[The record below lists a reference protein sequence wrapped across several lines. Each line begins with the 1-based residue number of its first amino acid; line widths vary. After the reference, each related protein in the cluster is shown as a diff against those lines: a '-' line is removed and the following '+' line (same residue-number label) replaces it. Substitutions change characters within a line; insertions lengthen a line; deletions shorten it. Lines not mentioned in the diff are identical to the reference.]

1 MKFVYP
7 VFIVDTKD
15 SAETDS
21 ASRHPFLVC
30 VPDLDILTE
39 GNNMAD
45 AIKMARDAIALTL
58 VSMEDAGEELPVSS
72 DYATAAK
79 KAAAYD
85 GEVLFSK
92 GIATYVDADTT
103 EYRRKTD
110 TRTVR
115 RNVTLPSWLN
125 YEAEHS
131 GINVSKVLQDALIQ
145 VLGVTRKV

>member
-1 MKFVYP
+1 MLYFP
-7 VFIVDTKD
+7 HL
-15 SAETDS
+15 SS
-21 ASRHPFLVC
+21 NLHFLVC

-58 VSMEDAGEELPVSS
+58 VSMEDAGEELPASS
-72 DYATAAK
+72 DYETAAK

-85 GEVLFSK
+85 DEIPFSK
-92 GIATYVDADTT
+92 GIATYVDVDTT
-103 EYRRKTD
+103 EYRRKID

-145 VLGVTRKV
+145 VLGVSRKV